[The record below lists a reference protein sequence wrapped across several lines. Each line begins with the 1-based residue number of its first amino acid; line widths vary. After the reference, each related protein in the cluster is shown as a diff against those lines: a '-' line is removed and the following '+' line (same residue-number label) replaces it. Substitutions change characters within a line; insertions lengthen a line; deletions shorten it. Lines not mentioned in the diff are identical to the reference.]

1 MERNSDNQWLEPLLA
16 ECLYREPVIFN
27 FQQWSQRYPGEARIL
42 EQGFKDADQSHET
55 KISNIWR
62 LIMESKITRYSAAA
76 VIVLAAALVLL
87 GPFGTPGNGGV
98 VLADVQKRVAGIETC
113 IIRGT
118 KTFTNPAKSDEV
130 FEFAGIKMDFDLVKY
145 FLKQYGLVEEGY
157 VENELIYRITLNRP
171 QKQALLILPR
181 WKKYMLFNSTD
192 KQMQQFFE
200 NVTPDGIVN
209 LLLESKYKE
218 LGRDNIDGIDVEGFE
233 FQNAERFKEFFPK
246 ALFNL
251 QDAKGKVWIGI
262 KEQLP
267 VQVEGDM
274 KVGRCIMTMLN
285 DLNLHEFNTLGDYNI
300 ELDEDIFDI
309 NPPEGYTE
317 FKLSDIL
324 QLIPVE
330 AKAGL
335 AGLGIVPIGLIFC
348 KRHRRKKTI
357 IQ

>member
-1 MERNSDNQWLEPLLA
+1 MKNIKDENWLDDNISKAVDLGE
-16 ECLYREPVIFN
+16 VKFD
-27 FQQWSQRYPGEARIL
+27 SQKWNEKYLSNE
-42 EQGFKDADQSHET
+42 SHKAPSSNV
-55 KISNIWR
+55 KIKPHKNIWR
-62 LIMESKITRYSAAA
+62 FIMENKITKYSAAA
-76 VIVLAAALVLL
+76 VAALAITLVLL
-87 GPFGTPGNGGV
+87 SPFGTPGNGGV
-98 VLADVQKRVAGIETC
+98 VLADVQKRVADIETC

-118 KTFTNPAKSDEV
+118 KTFTNPANSNEV

-157 VENELIYRITLNRP
+157 VEKELIYRITLNRP

-181 WKKYMLFNSTD
+181 WKKYVLFNSTD
-192 KQMQQFFE
+192 KQMQQFIE

-218 LGRDNIDGIDVEGFE
+218 LGQDNIDGIDVEGFE

-262 KEQLP
+262 NEQLP

-285 DLNLHEFNTLGDYNI
+285 DLNLHEFNTLSDYNI
-300 ELDEDIFDI
+300 ELDEDIFNI
-309 NPPEGYTE
+309 NIPDGYTE
-317 FKLSDIL
+317 LTLADIL
-324 QLIPVE
+324 SIIPANIKAGAAGAGIGSILIP
-330 AKAGL
+330 AGF
-335 AGLGIVPIGLIFC
+335 ISW
-348 KRHRRKKTI
+348 RRRRRKKI
-357 IQ
+357 